1 MKKILIF
8 FFALILMVPFMAQ
21 SQDAL
26 KQRELGLIFTG
37 LDNFGL
43 TYRQGSAAALWRF
56 RVANINGGSDKS
68 ESDSLSNA
76 SQRFAVDLMAGREF
90 RKTLDEHFTFRYGLD
105 LGLGLRLNEAK
116 NQNMFVNGSNQSTS
130 ASQLFTASMNLVL
143 GFNYQL
149 SDKFILGAEVLPSFG
164 YTFGRQE
171 FTYSTSN
178 SGTRNNVLDVS
189 DWFYQMR
196 LSSILL
202 SAVYVF

>member
-8 FFALILMVPFMAQ
+8 FFALILMAPVMAQ
-21 SQDAL
+21 GQEMP

-56 RVANINGGSDKS
+56 RVASVSGGSDKS
-68 ESDSLSNA
+68 ESDSLSNS
-76 SQRFAVDLMAGREF
+76 SQRFSVDLLAGKEF

-105 LGLGLRLNEAK
+105 IGFGLRLNEAN
-116 NQNMFVNGSNQSTS
+116 NQNMFVNGSTQSTN
-130 ASQLFTASMNLVL
+130 ASQFFTASMNLVL

-149 SDKFILGAEVLPSFG
+149 SDKILLGAEVLPSFG
-164 YTFGRQE
+164 YTFGQQD
-171 FTYSTSN
+171 FTNITPN
-178 SGTRNNVLDVS
+178 SGTRTNVLDVS